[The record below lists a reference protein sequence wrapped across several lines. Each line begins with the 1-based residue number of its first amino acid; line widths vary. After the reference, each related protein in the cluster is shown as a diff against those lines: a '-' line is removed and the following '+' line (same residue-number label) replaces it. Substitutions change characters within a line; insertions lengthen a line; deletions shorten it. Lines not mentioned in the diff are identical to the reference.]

1 MEGVDYEESFSLVV
15 RFASIPLIIAIVT
28 HLDMELYQTDVKI
41 AFLNGELDKE
51 IYVDQLIGF

>member
-1 MEGVDYEESFSLVV
+1 M
-15 RFASIPLIIAIVT
+15 RFASIALILAIVT